1 MCKAAQ
7 KKKAKEKRSHYSIID
22 WAKRIKSQLM
32 KNIIKSL
39 YPKMT
44 GQNDRPDESLTSQVH
59 DQARHCPLNGSY
71 FEPCHDKQ

>member
-1 MCKAAQ
+1 
-7 KKKAKEKRSHYSIID
+7 
-22 WAKRIKSQLM
+22 
-32 KNIIKSL
+32 
-39 YPKMT
+39 MT